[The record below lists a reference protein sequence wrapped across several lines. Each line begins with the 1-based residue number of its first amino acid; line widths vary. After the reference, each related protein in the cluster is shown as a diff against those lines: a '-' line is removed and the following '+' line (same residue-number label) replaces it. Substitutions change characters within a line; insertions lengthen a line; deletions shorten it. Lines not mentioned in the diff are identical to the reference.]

1 MANDTDTG
9 RGTAEQ
15 QGGLISGLLDW
26 RFERYLTM
34 QLLPLFYL
42 LVTFAAVAVIAGI
55 VALAFLWD
63 TLAGFITL
71 AIAPFVLLIAVA
83 VIRAVLEY
91 LVMAHRIMRVVEDMD
106 RIPGQVAHLTTRV
119 DVVTA
124 KMDDMGDRVEHIHG
138 TVNMVRPLLRPA
150 TLPTRVIRGLLGR
163 QDP

>member
-1 MANDTDTG
+1 
-9 RGTAEQ
+9 
-15 QGGLISGLLDW
+15 
-26 RFERYLTM
+26 
-34 QLLPLFYL
+34 
-42 LVTFAAVAVIAGI
+42 
-55 VALAFLWD
+55 
-63 TLAGFITL
+63 
-71 AIAPFVLLIAVA
+71 
-83 VIRAVLEY
+83 
-91 LVMAHRIMRVVEDMD
+91 MAHRIMRVVEDMD